1 MKRIIRLTESDL
13 HNIVKESVKRLVKE
27 GIYGDKVRRA
37 FRDAKDLKDFDHMR
51 QDAEIEG
58 EDLGELGQIEHP
70 QSNSNF
76 YSHEY
81 ANGNL
86 DLDDLEGD
94 VRWHKEE
101 LYPENRVIS
110 KAINHV
116 LEGRNGRIRHAM
128 DINQKNMERMYNEI
142 INTGYSIVPN
152 VKRGVIMSDGKVKIY
167 NMPSSGIN
175 PLWDYE
181 RINRFKKFISE
192 QHPEKLVK
200 TALVP
205 RKKERGQLDD
215 EIFFDVKVYLVDNT
229 TGAPQT
235 KETTATIKAPNIN
248 KKPRK
253 PSKKVKK
260 QGEAMPKSANAI
272 NFSSKDIEG
281 VNDYA

>member
-116 LEGRNGRIRHAM
+116 LEG
-128 DINQKNMERMYNEI
+128 K
-142 INTGYSIVPN
+142 
-152 VKRGVIMSDGKVKIY
+152 
-167 NMPSSGIN
+167 SGIHIKKKNRGKFNALKKRTGKSTEELTHSKN
-175 PLWDYE
+175 PLT
-181 RINRFKKFISE
+181 RKRAVFAQNAKKW
-192 QHPEKLVK
+192 HHKGG
-200 TALVP
+200 
-205 RKKERGQLDD
+205 KK
-215 EIFFDVKVYLVDNT
+215 
-229 TGAPQT
+229 
-235 KETTATIKAPNIN
+235 
-248 KKPRK
+248 KK
-253 PSKKVKK
+253 
-260 QGEAMPKSANAI
+260 
-272 NFSSKDIEG
+272 D
-281 VNDYA
+281 